1 LNYFHPANKSIIHYH
16 YNITCVNLLDFQ
28 GGPDET
34 VIYSV
39 GELNHY
45 VRDVIGR
52 DPLLHR
58 IWVKGEIS
66 NLVNHGS
73 GHKYFTLKDSGA
85 QLSCV
90 MFRNYCRN
98 LAFEP
103 ESGMKVLA
111 LGDIDVYEVRGNYQ
125 LVVTALKPD
134 GIGDLHRALEILK
147 KKLSAQGLFDA
158 EHKKPLPRFP
168 VCIGVATS
176 PTGAV
181 VHDIINVTR
190 RRFPVNILV
199 APTIVQGEMA
209 AESIVSS
216 IERLNRMDVDVIILA
231 RGGGSL
237 EDLWPFN
244 SEAVAQAIFNS
255 HVPVVS
261 AVGHETDFTIADLAA
276 DVRAPTPSA
285 AAELVVPDRKE
296 VKNQVDA
303 VKSRLVS
310 SIENLVEQHSNHLQ
324 HLDNSLDIRLFSR
337 TLNQFMQRTDELEMR
352 LKSTTYRDLEK
363 HQKLL
368 ESCVGRLNAVS
379 PLNIL
384 KRGYSIVQHD
394 DKIVRTF
401 KQVEKGDALEIRVVD
416 GKIYCNVNSTEEDV

>member
-1 LNYFHPANKSIIHYH
+1 LNYFHPANKSIIHYQ

-73 GHKYFTLKDSGA
+73 GHKYFTLKDRGA

-90 MFRNYCRN
+90 MFRNYCKN

-103 ESGMKVLA
+103 ESGMKVLV

-158 EHKKPLPRFP
+158 EHKKLLPRFP
-168 VCIGVATS
+168 GCIGVATS

-209 AESIVSS
+209 TESIVSS
-216 IERLNRMDVDVIILA
+216 IERLNQMDVDVIILA

-244 SEAVAQAIFNS
+244 SEAVAWAIFNS

-296 VKNQVDA
+296 VKNQIDV

-310 SIENLVEQHSNHLQ
+310 SIFKPGIINVGIITVICQTSSSVLFTLQYILPSTTRISSASSFCTCLTVLTISSSCCTILYPLFRIFSGLTALSLPTLDSSNFWC
-324 HLDNSLDIRLFSR
+324 FSR
-337 TLNQFMQRTDELEMR
+337 SL
-352 LKSTTYRDLEK
+352 
-363 HQKLL
+363 
-368 ESCVGRLNAVS
+368 
-379 PLNIL
+379 
-384 KRGYSIVQHD
+384 
-394 DKIVRTF
+394 
-401 KQVEKGDALEIRVVD
+401 
-416 GKIYCNVNSTEEDV
+416 